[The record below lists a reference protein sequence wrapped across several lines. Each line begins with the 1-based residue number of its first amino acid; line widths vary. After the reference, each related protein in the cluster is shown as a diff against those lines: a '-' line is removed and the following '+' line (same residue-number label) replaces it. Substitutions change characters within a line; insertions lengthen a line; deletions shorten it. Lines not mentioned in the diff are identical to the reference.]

1 MPGEIEVSI
10 WQWRPVDRLWTRAS
24 KSLRRIGRDCSA
36 AEIAEAAVV
45 LPIVFAFIFGILQF
59 ARVYMIYSTM
69 QRAALEGAQTAAGAS
84 CATCGNASL
93 DPSQVGTTMQA
104 VFVTAHIDYSSITP
118 PTSVPALKACTLPAP
133 GVPVGCETGG
143 GSPNVCIQRN
153 VVLGTATS
161 GSPVCGASVSF
172 IYPYGFSLPSVTTT
186 PPYVSRRTYSFN
198 LPVQALVKGE
208 N

>member
-1 MPGEIEVSI
+1 MSF
-10 WQWRPVDRLWTRAS
+10 WQCGAIDGLWARVG
-24 KSLRRIGRDCSA
+24 KKLRRVWLDCSA

-45 LPIVFAFIFGILQF
+45 LPIVFMLIFGILQF

-69 QRAALEGAQTAAGAS
+69 ERAALEGAQAAAGAS

-93 DPSQVGTTMQA
+93 DPSQVATTMQA
-104 VFVTAHIDYSSITP
+104 VFITAHIDYSAITP
-118 PTSVPALKACTLPAP
+118 PTSVPALKACTLPGP
-133 GVPVGCETGG
+133 GALVGCETPV
-143 GSPNVCIQRN
+143 GSPNVCVQRN

-186 PPYVSRRTYSFN
+186 PPYVSRRTYAFK
-198 LPVQALVKGE
+198 LPVQARVKGE

>member
-1 MPGEIEVSI
+1 VSF
-10 WQWRPVDRLWTRAS
+10 WQWRPVDRLWTRAG
-24 KSLRRIGRDCSA
+24 KRLGRAWRDCSA

-69 QRAALEGAQTAAGAS
+69 QRAALEGAQIAAGS
-84 CATCGNASL
+84 VCATCGGPPTTAASVAT
-93 DPSQVGTTMQA
+93 SMQP
-104 VFVTAHIDYSSITP
+104 VFMTAHIDYLPIAP
-118 PTSVPALKACTLPAP
+118 PTAAPVLLACTIP
-133 GVPVGCETGG
+133 GPGAAVLCETGG
-143 GSPNVCIQRN
+143 SPNICLQRN

-161 GSPVCGASVSF
+161 GSPICGASVSF